1 MLSTVLLW
9 LMFAGLLVLPV
20 LLRVW
25 AGDEPRNQEDPEDGD
40 RDEPAEIT
48 AMAA

>member
-20 LLRVW
+20 LLRW

-40 RDEPAEIT
+40 RDEQAE
-48 AMAA
+48 MLAA